1 MRGGNTMV
9 TNLTGWGNDNTF
21 DFIIEPGT
29 TTTNTPANNR
39 VPMATGSAEGGPL
52 VAWLS
57 DAGVEVQFLD
67 VLGQPLVAGAEVA
80 SRVNVS
86 PGADFKSNVQMADG
100 VAGFGVA
107 WEDASSGLG
116 QLKIQGLGPEGGLPF
131 GTTVTV
137 GAESND
143 GFDHTVFNNHSMSIA
158 GYDFDTTIQIP
169 RPNGNG
175 GGIIDATAS
184 GIDVAW
190 VASDASSPAGFGNI
204 MLQRYQIVLGADGA
218 PAALKAAGIDGQVE
232 DSATLHRDSADQAA
246 IDAAIPGGAND
257 NAIQLTDRDGHP
269 AVGRDPVVTSLHT
282 GETVIAW
289 IDPSG
294 NVQAH
299 LFPPNGVVVPSD
311 NTLNGLTQVEYDA
324 VNAALQTDLGA
335 AVHVPG
341 APAGMPD
348 MQVVQTGAGNFAIMW
363 VSQTPD
369 GHFQLGGTYFTLPP
383 DVGGAEVVLPGGNGW
398 TPIPIAAI
406 DLPDSFTGEFHL
418 GGMGED
424 NPDIVVT
431 FTASDGDGTGIFAV
445 HVDGAAT
452 GAAGETFGHS
462 DVFAVNTTT
471 HGDQTGG
478 SVSGTVGDRAI
489 ITYLDHDTG
498 DVVAR
503 MVDLREPNAFL
514 QGDRIRDRDG
524 DGIIDT
530 GDRIQGR
537 KDILVGTVGDD
548 KIIGD
553 LPDPALG
560 GVTGVRFDN
569 PAGLADELH
578 GGLGNDV
585 LYGGGGDDI
594 IDGGRDLSTP
604 GGVPD
609 PTLGLSSQHYT
620 DKAVYQGNALDYAIW
635 ANGDG
640 SYTIVD
646 AHFDDGGN
654 IVQQLGGGGGGGK
667 GGGGGGA
674 TTGGA
679 TNVDGLDLVSDVE
692 QFVFLNGDSTALYN
706 LAYNGQTPDTTT
718 HVTIDS
724 NNFYQLPGQDDR
736 VTGNVHLDGTPAD
749 PAHPAGIETVLT
761 PVGWGLTQDAADN
774 GFAVI
779 GSAGVDDGIQNHV
792 ISAKTEDSFVT
803 AWQTANTD
811 GTVSLHLTVYD
822 QFMAPVPTA
831 AGAAVIDVTGDALA
845 SVSPALAS
853 AGAGPVMG
861 WVTQGTDGFQ
871 HLMMQA
877 FDATGAPLGP
887 VDGFEVNPGVGDVHY
902 SSLSLLVTGIRDGV
916 AANPVNPADPIELD
930 DEFAM
935 SWIQNADADGYGSVF
950 VQRWA
955 VPINGVGGAK
965 VFEAPVALGIDGLP
979 DGHDGPAQL
988 TDPTTGLP
996 IFVRD
1001 VQAAGLED
1009 GHLMFTWVQKDAAGH
1024 EVVGGTVLSA
1034 TDGHQQ
1040 LAIDLSGFM
1049 PADGIA
1055 AGTSPQI
1062 MSAGEADILVSWV
1075 EGNLTDGYDIK
1086 AAYFQTTGPVSWADP
1101 VERNLKHFDTL
1112 PSEYSVVNVGE
1123 TTEDIILTWRGN
1135 DGGPGPSDHDVHG
1148 QRYDIHG
1155 NLVGDTFN
1163 VTTGQTAND
1172 QSSTVALLDGRFVVV
1187 HTEQDGAT
1195 DIDIGARVMDT
1206 NNAIDPVIERDAGG
1220 PRGFEPGTV
1229 FDDIIDGRDR
1239 EDTLHGGLGNDVL
1252 IGGINDDTL
1261 FGDSGNDTLIG
1272 GTGTDILIGDNSG
1285 EPAGNDLLMGGY
1297 GRDYISGGGG
1307 IDTISYKGES
1317 RAVTIDLDSGI
1328 VTSDPLHNAVIL
1340 PAAGAIAGLPAAALT
1355 DASVEDLIGRVE
1367 TDPITEVT
1375 TFISEAGTIENAEGS
1390 LGNDVIRGTGGINV
1404 LTGLAGDDL
1413 LDGRGGDDTAVFRG
1427 NRADYAINANSNGFF
1442 TVHDTVAGRDG
1453 TDTVV
1458 NIEHLQFADGTLD
1471 IGNFIALNDNLSIL
1485 AGQSST
1491 LGLLANDVGSGL
1503 RITDIN
1509 GTAITPGGAAI
1520 AVAHGTV
1527 QLLANGSLVFYP
1539 ATGFA
1544 GAASFDY
1551 TVTNADNLHSSAT
1564 VTLNIKAN
1572 LAPTAVTVQNPASIF
1587 ETNSVT
1593 TSNIKVADIAITDD
1607 GLGANTIALSG
1618 VNTALFAL
1626 VGTELFLKA
1635 GTLLDTEAHAS
1646 YGVHI
1651 DVGDATLPGS
1661 AHVSTD
1667 FVLPIHDVNE
1677 APTNIALSTPSVAEN
1692 STVGT
1697 IVGTLSAVDPDLHDV
1712 AGFHLVNNANG
1723 AFAQVGNQI
1732 MVVNP
1737 ELLDY
1742 EAAISKAI
1750 SVLGTDAGGLSLQHD
1765 VSINILNL
1773 TGTLDNVVSGGNA
1786 NANTLNGT
1794 AGNDIIFGLAGD
1806 DTLNGNNGNDILDG
1820 GAGKDTMAGGAGDD
1834 TYYIDNSGDKVTEA
1848 AGQGTDS
1855 ILTTL
1860 ASYTLDKNVENL
1872 VFNGTGAFSGR
1883 GNDGDN
1889 LMVGGGGNNTLQ
1901 GDKGNDTLVGNA
1913 GTDRLDGGDGNDS
1926 LFGGGGNDT
1935 LLGGKGLDRL
1945 EGGVGNDILTG
1956 NEDSDTFV
1964 FRPGFGSDHVTDF
1977 TTGGAA
1983 HDVLEISTTFTSFA
1997 GMFAAGAIQQVGN
2010 DTVITMTADVAHPD
2024 QITLDNVKA
2033 AALTADQF
2041 HLV

>member
-1 MRGGNTMV
+1 MV
-9 TNLTGWGNDNTF
+9 TNIAGWGSDNTF
-21 DFIIEPGT
+21 DFIVEPGT
-29 TTTNTPANNR
+29 TPQGTLAHNR
-39 VPMATGSAEGGPL
+39 VPMASGSAEGGPL

-86 PGADFKSNVQMADG
+86 PGADFKSNVQVADG

-116 QLKIQGLGPEGGLPF
+116 QLKLQGLGPEGGLPF

-137 GAESND
+137 GAEPND
-143 GFDHTVFNNHSMSIA
+143 GGFDNTLFNNHSMSIA
-158 GYDFDTTIQIP
+158 GYDFDTTIQIV

-184 GIDVAW
+184 GINVAW
-190 VASDASSPAGFGNI
+190 VASDGTQSDVRFGNI
-204 MLQRYQIVLGADGA
+204 MLQRYQIVLGSDGA

-232 DSATLHRDSADQAA
+232 DPATLHRDPADQAA
-246 IDAAIPGGAND
+246 IDAGIPGGAND
-257 NAIQLTDRDGHP
+257 NAIQLTDRNGNP
-269 AVGRDPVVTSLHT
+269 AVGRDPAVTVLHT
-282 GETVIAW
+282 GETLVSW
-289 IDPSG
+289 IDVSG

-299 LFPPNGVVVPSD
+299 LYPPNGAVVPSD

-324 VNAALQTDLGA
+324 VNVALQTDLGT

-341 APAGMPD
+341 APADMPD
-348 MQVVQTGAGNFAIMW
+348 VQVVQTGAGNFAIMW
-363 VSQTPD
+363 VSETSA
-369 GHFQLGGTYFTLPP
+369 GHFQLQGTFFTLPP

-406 DLPDSFTGEFHL
+406 DLPDSFNGEFHL

-431 FTASDGDGTGIFAV
+431 YTANDGDGTGIFAV
-445 HVDGAAT
+445 HVDGNAT
-452 GAAGETFGHS
+452 GAAGEVFQHS
-462 DVFAVNTTT
+462 DTFAVNTTT

-498 DVVAR
+498 DVIAR
-503 MVDLREPNAFL
+503 MVDLREPGAFL

-585 LYGGGGDDI
+585 IYGGGGDDI
-594 IDGGRDLSTP
+594 IDGGNDLSTP
-604 GGVPD
+604 GGALD
-609 PTLGLSSQHYT
+609 PTLGLASQHYT
-620 DKAVYQGNALDYAIW
+620 DTAVYQGNALDYAIW

-646 AHFDDGGN
+646 AHFDNGGN

-674 TTGGA
+674 AATPGA
-679 TNVDGLDLVSDVE
+679 INIDGLDLVSNVE
-692 QFVFLNGDSTALYN
+692 QFLFLNGDTQALYN
-706 LAYNGQTPDTTT
+706 LAYKGQTPDTAT

-724 NNFYQLPGQDDR
+724 SNFYQLPDQDHR
-736 VTGNVHLDGTPAD
+736 VTGNVPLNGTP
-749 PAHPAGIETVLT
+749 GVETVTT
-761 PVGWGLTQDAADN
+761 PVGWGLTQDAADH
-774 GFAVI
+774 GFAIV
-779 GSAGVDDGIQNHV
+779 GSAGVNDGIQNHV
-792 ISAKTEDSFVT
+792 ITAKTEDSFVA
-803 AWQTANTD
+803 AWQTANAN

-822 QFMAPVPTA
+822 QFMVPVPTA
-831 AGAAVIDVTGDALA
+831 AGAAVIDVADDALA
-845 SVSPALAS
+845 TVSPALAS
-853 AGAGPVMG
+853 PAAGPVMS
-861 WVTQGTDGFQ
+861 WVTEGSDGFQ

-877 FDATGAPLGP
+877 YDATGAALGP
-887 VDGFEVNPGVGDVHY
+887 VNGFEVDPAAGDVDY
-902 SSLSLLVTGIRDGV
+902 SSLSFLVTGIRDGI
-916 AANPVNPADPIELD
+916 AANPVNPGDPIELD
-930 DEFAM
+930 DQFAM
-935 SWIQNADADGYGSVF
+935 SWIQNADADGYGNVF
-950 VQRWA
+950 VQRW
-955 VPINGVGGAK
+955 VLPINGAGGAK
-965 VFEAPVALGIDGLP
+965 VTEAPVSLGIDGLP
-979 DGHDGPAQL
+979 DGNDGPVRL
-988 TDPTTGLP
+988 IDPTTLQP
-996 IFVRD
+996 LVARN

-1009 GHLMFTWVQKDAAGH
+1009 GHLMFTWVQKDADGH
-1024 EVVGGTVLSA
+1024 EVVSGTVLSA
-1034 TDGHQQ
+1034 IDGHQEM
-1040 LAIDLSGFM
+1040 AIDLSSLM
-1049 PADGIA
+1049 PVDGIA

-1075 EGNLTDGYDIK
+1075 EADPTGGFDIK
-1086 AAYFQTTGPVSWADP
+1086 AAYYQTTGPVSWADP
-1101 VERNLKHFDTL
+1101 VERDLTHFDTL

-1123 TTEDIILTWRGN
+1123 TTEDIIVTWRG
-1135 DGGPGPSDHDVHG
+1135 DDHDVHG

-1155 NLVGDTFN
+1155 NLVGDTFD

-1195 DIDIGARVMDT
+1195 DVDIQARVMDT
-1206 NNAIDPVIERDAGG
+1206 NSSIDPVIERDAGG

-1239 EDTLHGGLGNDVL
+1239 EDTIHGGLGNDVL

-1272 GTGTDILIGDNSG
+1272 GTGTDILIGDNPG
-1285 EPAGNDLLMGGY
+1285 EPGGNDVLMGGY
-1297 GRDYISGGGG
+1297 GRDYISGGDG

-1317 RAVTIDLDSGI
+1317 RAVNIDLDSGI
-1328 VTSDPLHNAVIL
+1328 VTSDPTHNAVIL

-1355 DASVEDLIGRVE
+1355 DASVEDLIGRVV
-1367 TDPITEVT
+1367 TDPVTEVS

-1390 LGNDVIRGTGGINV
+1390 LGNDVIRGTAGTNV
-1404 LTGLAGDDL
+1404 FTGLAGDDL

-1427 NRADYAINANSNGFF
+1427 NRSDYVINANSNGFF
-1442 TVHDTVAGRDG
+1442 TVHDNVSGRDG

-1471 IGNFIALNDNLSIL
+1471 IGNFIALDDNLSLL
-1485 AGQSST
+1485 AGQAST
-1491 LGLLANDVGSGL
+1491 LSLLANDVGTGL
-1503 RITDIN
+1503 HITNIN
-1509 GTAITPGGAAI
+1509 GTAITPGGATI

-1527 QLLANGSLVFYP
+1527 QLLANGGLVFNP
-1539 ATGFA
+1539 AAGFA

-1551 TVTNADNLHSSAT
+1551 TVTNANNLHSTAT

-1572 LAPTAVTVQNPASIF
+1572 MAPTAVAVVNPTSIF

-1593 TSNIKVADIAITDD
+1593 ASDIKVADIAITDD
-1607 GLGANTIALSG
+1607 GLGTNAIALSG
-1618 VNTALFAL
+1618 ANAALFAL
-1626 VGTELFLKA
+1626 IGTELFLKA

-1661 AHVSTD
+1661 LHVGTD

-1697 IVGTLSAVDPDLHDV
+1697 IVGSLSAVDPDLHDV
-1712 AGFHLVNNANG
+1712 AGFDLVNGANG
-1723 AFAQVGNQI
+1723 AFALVGNQI

-1750 SVLGTDAGGLSLQHD
+1750 SVLATDADGLTLQKD
-1765 VSINILNL
+1765 LSIGILNL
-1773 TGTLDNVVSGGNA
+1773 TGTSDNVVSGGNA

-1794 AGNDIIFGLAGD
+1794 AGHDIIFGLAGD

-1820 GAGKDTMAGGAGDD
+1820 GAGKDNMIGGLGDD
-1834 TYYIDNSGDKVTEA
+1834 TYYVDNSGDKVTESS
-1848 AGQGTDS
+1848 GQGTDS
-1855 ILTTL
+1855 LLTTL
-1860 ASYTLDKNVENL
+1860 SSYTLDKNVENL
-1872 VFNGTGAFSGR
+1872 VFIGTGAFSGR

-1889 LMVGGGGNNTLQ
+1889 LVVGGGGDDTLQ
-1901 GDKGNDTLVGNA
+1901 GDKGNDILVGNA
-1913 GTDRLDGGDGNDS
+1913 GADRLDGGDGNDT
-1926 LFGGGGNDT
+1926 LYGGVGNDT
-1935 LLGGKGLDRL
+1935 LLGGKGADRL
-1945 EGGVGNDILTG
+1945 EGGSGADILTG
-1956 NEDSDTFV
+1956 GEDNDTFV
-1964 FRPGFGSDHVTDF
+1964 FRPGFGNDTVTDF
-1977 TTGGAA
+1977 ATAGTT
-1983 HDVLEISTTFTSFA
+1983 HDVLEILTTFTSLA
-1997 GMFAAGAIQQVGN
+1997 GMIAANAVQQVGA
-2010 DTVITMTADVAHPD
+2010 DTVITLDADTAHHD
-2024 QITLDNVKA
+2024 QITLDNVKIA
-2033 AALTADQF
+2033 SLTADHF
-2041 HLV
+2041 HLLS